1 MENVGWLVCLL
12 AIPGPSGT
20 YSVCQTDLRLE
31 VIFFPSDNR
40 QKLLCLARQLL
51 LKYLNPTQSG
61 ILVLLGPYKRE
72 KRNPAPRHSSYRV
85 GGDRLYIKG
94 SSGAWAV
101 KRARWEIHATKP
113 MGEVALL
120 DSTVN
125 PLDGQVS
132 KPTRSQ

>member
-1 MENVGWLVCLL
+1 MVCLL

-31 VIFFPSDNR
+31 VIFFFPSDNR

-51 LKYLNPTQSG
+51 LKYLNFTQSG

-85 GGDRLYIKG
+85 GGDSLCINIGQG